1 MAESVDSSFDWVGR
15 LVRVLVVFR
24 TFVLLVTVI
33 ALPGTE
39 YRPVVATAIALAALV
54 SYVPIRHWDRISVTV
69 SRHPAYLAVEILIS
83 AFVLA
88 AGGVNGP
95 FFYFTLGTAAL
106 AGVIYG
112 RRGAIPFSALLIAV
126 YELVLIEGLPA
137 THPHLDVQTV
147 LLAPLLYPVAV
158 VAGVTARNM
167 VERGA
172 LAESLLHQRTVALGA
187 ERERLRVA
195 RELHDSL
202 AKTVEGLA
210 MSASVLPARCTRDP
224 SAAAELA
231 SALAVDARQAALEAR
246 MLMADL
252 RPGVAPAQ
260 SLAEAL
266 RGRAATF
273 AERSGVPVEMVD
285 QSRAGTR
292 TISQQETHELLRIV
306 GEAMTNA
313 VTHGHATHLEV
324 ALRQDRDGALLI
336 SVTDDGGGMGP
347 IDLEAL
353 AAAGHFGLA
362 GMHER
367 ARTIGATLHI
377 ERRDG
382 GTSVSVRLPAA
393 PGSEHDGEEPAARR
407 GARRW
412 PARRRH
418 GALEPNTVPKEAS

>member
-1 MAESVDSSFDWVGR
+1 MADTVDSSFDWVGR

-24 TFVLLVTVI
+24 TFVLLVTII
-33 ALPGTE
+33 ALPGRE
-39 YRPVVATAIALAALV
+39 YTPVVATATALAALI
-54 SYVPIRHWDRISVTV
+54 SYVPIRHWDRISMTV
-69 SRHPAYLAVEILIS
+69 SRHPAYLAIEILIS

-88 AGGVNGP
+88 AGGVDGP

-112 RRGAIPFSALLIAV
+112 RRGAIPFSALLISV

-172 LAESLLHQRTVALGA
+172 LAEALLHQRTVALGA

-210 MSASVLPARCTRDP
+210 MTASVLPARCTRDP

-231 SALAVDARQAALEAR
+231 SELATDARQAALEAR

-252 RPGVAPAQ
+252 RPDAAPAQ
-260 SLAEAL
+260 SLTDAL
-266 RGRAATF
+266 RGRVRTF
-273 AERSGVPVEMVD
+273 AERSGVEVELID
-285 QSRAGTR
+285 QCPAGDAEL
-292 TISQQETHELLRIV
+292 SQQDTHELLRIV

-313 VTHGHATHLEV
+313 VTHGNAQRIEV
-324 ALRQDRDGALLI
+324 ALRPDPDGALVL
-336 SVTDDGGGMGP
+336 SVTDNGGGLP
-347 IDLEAL
+347 AAVDLERLKAS
-353 AAAGHFGLA
+353 GHFGLA

-367 ARTIGATLHI
+367 AQGIGAVMGV
-377 ERRDG
+377 ERRDRG
-382 GTSVSVRLPAA
+382 SAVIVRLPRATSDA
-393 PGSEHDGEEPAARR
+393 DDAG
-407 GARRW
+407 
-412 PARRRH
+412 PARRRL
-418 GALEPNTVPKEAS
+418 GARWPRRRRDAVEQQATT